1 MVEKL
6 LNNSD
11 NFDRHSIIHPY
22 GGFQFKIC
30 GMKFPENIL
39 DVSTLH
45 PDYMGFVFYPRDKRF
60 VKKLDTSILQ
70 VLPKEIKKVGV
81 FVNENLENILTYI
94 HKYNLDAVQLHGTE
108 NQELCQLIKEEAN
121 TMVIKVFSIMD
132 KHNLK
137 VTNEYKNIA
146 DLFLFNT
153 KTDVY
158 ADSEQKFN
166 WNILHNYQGNK
177 DFLLGGKIGPDDIK
191 AIRKLKHP
199 KMIGV
204 DLNSR
209 FEIKP
214 GLKNVDML
222 RTFMEEINLPPETE
236 EENQRK
242 LN

>member
-1 MVEKL
+1 MQ
-6 LNNSD
+6 
-11 NFDRHSIIHPY
+11 I
-22 GGFQFKIC
+22 KIC
-30 GMKFPENIL
+30 GMKYPENIL
-39 DVSTLH
+39 EVSTLH
-45 PDYMGFVFYPRDKRF
+45 PDYMGFIFYLKSPRFADR
-60 VKKLDTSILQ
+60 LDLSVLNS
-70 VLPKEIKKVGV
+70 LPKDIQKVGV
-81 FVNENLENILTYI
+81 FVNENLENILTVI
-94 HKYNLDAVQLHGTE
+94 HNYQLDAVQLHGAE
-108 NQELCQLIKEEAN
+108 NRKLCQLIKEEAN

-137 VTNEYKNIA
+137 VTNEYENIT

-166 WNILHNYQGNK
+166 WNILYNYQGNK